1 MDSITKPL
9 KDKTAALFLQPSN
22 KLVSSILKGN
32 TVKYSY
38 EKSQELFKQNIS
50 KLVSSATFDED
61 RKLLGYLFWGYNQQ
75 IYHGDGDAKY

>member
-9 KDKTAALFLQPSN
+9 KDKTTALFLQPTN

-32 TVKYSY
+32 AVKYSY
-38 EKSQELFKQNIS
+38 EKLQELFKQNIS

-61 RKLLGYLFWGYNQQ
+61 RKLLRYLFWGYNQQ